1 MRKIILT
8 LVAML
13 VLGTLA
19 DVTTACAKLTQGMN
33 IGRSYRVLVFENADA
48 GRQKERVAALRQ
60 LTAEVAKSIPNIRFD
75 VTGDAATF
83 KREDGLDKYDAILF
97 NNCVGLSEKDVR
109 GLRFLFGFLRKE
121 RGLFIASPDG
131 EKTIV
136 QKDGADKD
144 LALLLDESP
153 DGRSEGPDGG
163 KIFRA
168 SVPSDLCRNDSVVET
183 CLRELLWML
192 EVEDKDVLQAKEQM
206 AWFNPDAARRVLA
219 DLRGNP
225 KFDYAK
231 HGTVIER
238 MIAGHAQVK
247 AALAGA
253 DQKAK
258 RAAVKAYQDY
268 RAAML
273 ANPVLDFDK
282 ILCMRRCLPWSR
294 RIKGGHTIGMTWM
307 NAENHGVAPKRFAV
321 TNDVVVL
328 SNLRGQQ
335 EYKSLYR
342 PVHVNDVV
350 RDLDLDFD
358 GSRILFT
365 MYRGF
370 NSLWGVY
377 EIPATGAEKATLV
390 SPDEDRDLSWWDA
403 CYLPNRDQVVMLG
416 TAVYQFL
423 PCEDGN
429 MPMAVL
435 YRKDRKTG
443 EIRQLTFEQDSD
455 YTPSITH
462 DGRIMYTR
470 WEYSDLPHYWS
481 RILMTMNPDG
491 VGQLALWGSGSYFP
505 TFFYSA
511 RSIPGDPHKLTMIAS
526 GHHGIAEMGR
536 FLQVDPTLARA
547 YPFKYDAPERTWG
560 TSYHLLRI
568 PAQTLPKERT
578 GLVHEYPGFG
588 QDVAGDLADDLVE
601 NQFARGKPYFTHPY
615 PLDGKYS
622 LVSMLPNR
630 RGLMGIYLV
639 DVFDN
644 MTLIAELEGG
654 VLLEAMPFTARP
666 RPPVIP
672 DRSVK
677 GKKDCSVHIADIYA
691 GEGLKGVP
699 RGTVKRLRL
708 FSYHYNYHKT
718 GGHSMVGLDRVES
731 GWDVKRILGTVDVE
745 ADGSACFEMPANTP
759 ISIQPLDAEGRAVQ
773 LMRSWVVGMPG
784 ERVSCLGCHEDNRT
798 SVQTKRTLADEKYFK
813 GQIQKIRPTD
823 GDGVRPWGF
832 ANEMWPVVRRHCVQC
847 HAMKDAEA
855 AYRKLH
861 PYIRRPGPESD
872 VRTLTPLEYHA
883 GTSILVQMLKKGHH
897 GVALS
902 PAEFE
907 KIYEWID
914 LNAPFYGKW
923 NPPGINI
930 PGVPDPKHWDGRKW
944 VNITVTNQVERR
956 LGFSRAYAN
965 IDVNPEREY
974 DDYAKIVSNRVVK
987 TAPLRKWGEPPPT
1000 PELTGWPFWSTQ
1012 AARKQLGALDQVA
1025 PVTKRKFD
1033 LGNGESMV
1041 FRRIPAGRFV
1051 MGSRRGFRDEWP
1063 QAIVEIKKPFWIS
1076 ETEVRNDQYHAF
1088 DPAHDSLYQDEFEK
1102 DHLTPG
1108 HIGNHDRM
1116 PVVRVSWN
1124 EARDFCAWFARKFG
1138 VKADLPT
1145 EAQWEWVARTGS
1157 DMPFPWGDLN
1167 SDFSKRANL
1176 ADRGVRFQ
1184 KIGFAGGSRIP
1195 ARGAFPAEQN
1205 YPLREERWQDDW
1217 FSLNYVAR
1225 TDCNVWGV
1233 YDLHGNAAEWTRS
1246 NYEPYPYRD
1255 DDGRNDG
1262 SLLKRKVV
1270 RGGSFASRPREATSS
1285 FRAAY
1290 EPWQKVFDTG
1300 FRVIIEIDE

>member
-1 MRKIILT
+1 MK
-8 LVAML
+8 
-13 VLGTLA
+13 
-19 DVTTACAKLTQGMN
+19 
-33 IGRSYRVLVFENADA
+33 
-48 GRQKERVAALRQ
+48 
-60 LTAEVAKSIPNIRFD
+60 
-75 VTGDAATF
+75 
-83 KREDGLDKYDAILF
+83 
-97 NNCVGLSEKDVR
+97 
-109 GLRFLFGFLRKE
+109 
-121 RGLFIASPDG
+121 
-131 EKTIV
+131 KTILAAMMLILPV
-136 QKDGADKD
+136 ILPADDK
-144 LALLLDESP
+144 SSQ
-153 DGRSEGPDGG
+153 GNFNVS
-163 KIFRA
+163 K
-168 SVPSDLCRNDSVVET
+168 
-183 CLRELLWML
+183 
-192 EVEDKDVLQAKEQM
+192 VEDKDVRQAKEQM
-206 AWFNPDAARRVLA
+206 AWFNPDAAKRLLE
-219 DLRGNP
+219 DLKGNK

-231 HGTVIER
+231 HGAVIEK
-238 MIAGHAQVK
+238 MIVDYKDVK
-247 AALAGA
+247 AALEGN
-253 DQKAK
+253 DMKAK
-258 RAAVKAYQDY
+258 KEAVKAYQEY

-273 ANPVLDFDK
+273 ANPILDFDK
-282 ILCMRRCLPWSR
+282 ILCMRRYVPWAR
-294 RIKGGHTIGMTWM
+294 KIRGGHTIGMTWM
-307 NAENHGVAPKRFAV
+307 NAENHGVAPKRFPV

-328 SNLRGQQ
+328 SNLRGKQ
-335 EYKSLYR
+335 EYKSLYK
-342 PVHVNDVV
+342 PVHSNDIV

-358 GSRILFT
+358 ASRILFT
-365 MYRGF
+365 MHRGF
-370 NSLWGVY
+370 NNLWGVY
-377 EIPATGAEKATLV
+377 EIPAAGAEKAELV
-390 SPDEDRDLSWWDA
+390 SPSEDKDLNWWDA
-403 CYLPNRDQVVMLG
+403 CYLPNKDQIIMLG

-462 DGRIMYTR
+462 DGRVMYTR

-505 TFFYSA
+505 TFFYGA
-511 RSIPGDPHKLTMIAS
+511 RSIPGDPHKLTMIAG

-547 YPFKYDAPERTWG
+547 YPFKYDAPERTWAPAG
-560 TSYHLLRI
+560 HLLRI
-568 PAQTLPKERT
+568 PAQTFPKEQT

-588 QDVAGDLADDLVE
+588 KDVEGDLSDDLVE

-615 PLDGKYS
+615 PLDSKYS
-622 LVSMLPNR
+622 LVSMLPDKQ
-630 RGLMGIYLV
+630 GLMGIYLV

-654 VLLEAMPFTARP
+654 VLLEAIPFVPRT

-699 RGTVKRLRL
+699 RGTVKKLRI
-708 FSYHYNYHKT
+708 FTYHYNYHKT

-745 ADGSACFEMPANTP
+745 ADGSVCFEMPANTP
-759 ISIQPLDAEGRAVQ
+759 VSIQPLDAEGRAVQ

-784 ERVSCLGCHEDNRT
+784 ERVSCLGCHEDNRA
-798 SVQTKRTLADEKYFK
+798 SVQTKRTIADEKYFK
-813 GQIQKIRPTD
+813 GQIQKIKPTD
-823 GDGVRPWGF
+823 ADGIRPWGF
-832 ANEMWPVVRRHCVQC
+832 ANEVWPVVQRHCLHC
-847 HAMKDAEA
+847 HRNAATAPVAKADQGGLVEGEANKLSGKRLVMNTAEA
-855 AYRKLH
+855 AYRTMH

-883 GTSILVQMLKKGHH
+883 DTSLLVQMLKKGHY
-897 GVALS
+897 GVNMSA
-902 PAEFE
+902 AEFE

-944 VNITVTNQVERR
+944 VHITVTNQVERR
-956 LGFSRAYAN
+956 LCFSKAYAN
-965 IDVNPEREY
+965 IDVNPEKEY
-974 DDYAKIVSNRVVK
+974 DDYARIVSNRVVK
-987 TAPLRKWGEPPPT
+987 VAKLQMLSEPPPT
-1000 PELTGWPFWSTQ
+1000 PKLTGWPFWATLASQ
-1012 AARKQLGALDQVA
+1012 KQLGAIDQVA

-1041 FRRIPAGRFV
+1041 FRRIPAGSYV
-1051 MGSRRGFRDEWP
+1051 IGSRNGGRDEFP
-1063 QAIVEIKKPFWIS
+1063 QTIVEIAKPFWIS

-1088 DPAHDSLYQDEFEK
+1088 NPAHDSLYQDEFEK

-1108 HIGNHDRM
+1108 HIGNHDKM

-1124 EARDFCAWFARKFG
+1124 EAREFCAWFAKKFN
-1138 VKADLPT
+1138 VKANLPT
-1145 EAQWEWVARTGS
+1145 EAQWEWGARAGS
-1157 DMPFPWGDLN
+1157 ERPFPWGDMN
-1167 SDFSKRANL
+1167 SDFSKRANF

-1184 KIGFAGGSRIP
+1184 KTGFAGASRIP
-1195 ARGAFPAEQN
+1195 ARNAFPVDWN
-1205 YPLREERWQDDW
+1205 YPLHEERWQDDW

-1225 TDCNVWGV
+1225 TDCNVWGI
-1233 YDLHGNAAEWTRS
+1233 YDMHGNAAEWTRT
-1246 NYEPYPYRD
+1246 NYEPYPYNEN
-1255 DDGRNDG
+1255 DGRNDC
-1262 SLLKRKVV
+1262 SVMKRKVV
-1270 RGGSFASRPREATSS
+1270 RGGSFASRPREGTSS
-1285 FRAAY
+1285 FRTAY

-1300 FRVIIEIDE
+1300 FRVVIEIDE